1 MKGVREKCSGWKQ
14 QKATS
19 NGISDDDDEASISK
33 GSQEDLSFLNE
44 WKIFWKWLFE
54 IGHLTIIRDP
64 RFSYEKWYEI
74 GHKNWWKKFTQ
85 IGTSAKIFKESTN
98 CLLNYQGKEKGAG
111 ICVILSDHYLQKKT
125 SNCS

>member
-1 MKGVREKCSGWKQ
+1 MNGKSFENDFLKL
-14 QKATS
+14 ATS
-19 NGISDDDDEASISK
+19 RLSAIPVFRMKNDMKLAIKTDE
-33 GSQEDLSFLNE
+33 
-44 WKIFWKWLFE
+44 
-54 IGHLTIIRDP
+54 
-64 RFSYEKWYEI
+64 
-74 GHKNWWKKFTQ
+74 KKFTQ